1 MILEVRILKGLQG
14 EIAEVRIP
22 KDLRKVTSGER
33 RAASGERAGGE
44 PGGVH
49 RGVNMQ
55 NDTRRVNICQGEN
68 ATRQS
73 GVEPPHSVGRRRG
86 RD

>member
-33 RAASGERAGGE
+33 RAASGREGSREECTAG
-44 PGGVH
+44 
-49 RGVNMQ
+49 
-55 NDTRRVNICQGEN
+55 
-68 ATRQS
+68 
-73 GVEPPHSVGRRRG
+73 
-86 RD
+86 